1 MTTLSSDFNLDDLS
15 AVQLPSGEL
24 ERYIHANFGLPEEQP
39 VQATQEMNGQVSS
52 QVQTGVQGG
61 MIRQVQSP
69 MFSSAALT
77 SEPAPQQAPARSS
90 NQPYMEIVEQPQ
102 SRGLRFRYECEGR
115 SAGSIPGEHSSSE
128 RKTFPTIKIRNYKG
142 PAIVVVSCVTRDALP
157 HCKPHPHSLVGK
169 DCKKGVC
176 TVKVKDTDTITFPH
190 LGIQCAKKKDVEN
203 SLKQRKEINVDPFQT
218 GFNHG
223 IGQIDL
229 NVVRLCFQVFLPD
242 ASGKITRVVPP
253 VVSQLIHDK
262 KSVNELTIC
271 RVDRSSGKAK
281 GGDEIFLLC
290 EKVNK
295 DDIQVR
301 FYKDTAAGC
310 MWEEFGDFGQG
321 DVHRQFAVVFKTP
334 PYKEAFIQQPVDV
347 LMQLKRP
354 SDNETSE
361 SIPFTYMPEDP
372 DPDRIEEK
380 RKRKAAHFVQN
391 WGGSVSERG
400 NATVK
405 EGLRTKLRANRRIKQ
420 EGEPM
425 MQDELPRYSFTNT
438 GASATAGSMTGMPT
452 MNIRT
457 ADNTAMGSM
466 TVSNTASTAANPQ
479 FQHLRIDHT
488 GNVIDSSVVQNQQQ
502 QQNIIIEGGQINI
515 NPETIDMELLHAYLQ
530 DAQGGSNDALSADL
544 LDETYDP
551 NVAAM
556 ESVSSNVQAMT
567 HPGSFAATQ
576 ESLQGL
582 SENS

>member
-15 AVQLPSGEL
+15 VAQLPSGEL
-24 ERYIHANFGLPEEQP
+24 EKYIQANFGMPEEQP
-39 VQATQEMNGQVSS
+39 VQATQEMNGQGPS
-52 QVQTGVQGG
+52 QVQTGMQGG
-61 MIRQVQSP
+61 MLRQVQSP

-77 SEPAPQQAPARSS
+77 TEPAPPQAPARQS
-90 NQPYMEIVEQPQ
+90 NQPYMEITEQPQ
-102 SRGLRFRYECEGR
+102 FRGLRFRYECEGR
-115 SAGSIPGEHSSSE
+115 SAGSIPGEHSTAE

-142 PAIVVVSCVTRDALP
+142 PAIVVVSCVTRDAAP
-157 HCKPHPHSLVGK
+157 NCKPHPHSLVGK

-203 SLKQRKEINVDPFQT
+203 SLKLRKEINVDPFQT

-253 VVSQLIHDK
+253 VVSQAIHDK

-301 FYKDTAAGC
+301 FFKDTAAGC
-310 MWEEFGDFGQG
+310 MWEDYGDFGQG
-321 DVHRQFAVVFKTP
+321 DVHRQFAIVFKTP
-334 PYKEAFIQQPVDV
+334 AYKEAYIQQPVEV
-347 LMQLKRP
+347 QLQLRRP

-380 RKRKAAHFVQN
+380 RKRKAANFIQN
-391 WGGSVSERG
+391 WTSSGVSERG

-425 MQDELPRYSFTNT
+425 AQDELPRYSFTNT
-438 GASATAGSMTGMPT
+438 GASASAGNMTGVPT

-457 ADNTAMGSM
+457 ADNTAMGSI
-466 TVSNTASTAANPQ
+466 TVSSTTSAAANPQ
-479 FQHLRIDHT
+479 FQNLRIDHT
-488 GNVIDSSVVQNQQQ
+488 GTVIDSSVVQNQQQ
-502 QQNIIIEGGQINI
+502 QQMLLGAGQINI
-515 NPETIDMELLHAYLQ
+515 NPATIDMDLLHAYLQ
-530 DAQGGSNDALSADL
+530 DAQGNGDALSADL

-551 NVAAM
+551 TVAAM
-556 ESVSSNVQAMT
+556 ESVSSNTPQLN